1 MATNDDPQM
10 HRLAAQSG
18 INKLPVERNLRHM
31 HSTES
36 VLASIIE
43 SNIQTSTR
51 FEQEVERGQRR
62 KGEGGCSGNGAGK
75 RTVLPL
81 VRALLHK
88 QTHQSQA
95 ISITLTILWTM
106 QMQQECRNQMTLNV

>member
-88 QTHQSQA
+88 QTHINLKPSV
-95 ISITLTILWTM
+95 LL
-106 QMQQECRNQMTLNV
+106 

>member
-62 KGEGGCSGNGAGK
+62 KGEGGVFRK
-75 RTVLPL
+75 RC
-81 VRALLHK
+81 RKADCAALS
-88 QTHQSQA
+88 QS
-95 ISITLTILWTM
+95 TLT
-106 QMQQECRNQMTLNV
+106 

>member
-62 KGEGGCSGNGAGK
+62 KGEGGGVFRK
-75 RTVLPL
+75 RC
-81 VRALLHK
+81 RKADCAALS
-88 QTHQSQA
+88 QS
-95 ISITLTILWTM
+95 TLT
-106 QMQQECRNQMTLNV
+106 